1 MKGLSQLVGRRDW
14 MSDVRMKLLVGP
26 MLILMILGTKTK
38 LIARFKKNEHQ
49 YKHPG
54 AKPADR

>member
-26 MLILMILGTKTK
+26 LLILMILGMMIVP
-38 LIARFKKNEHQ
+38 LPPLLWIYSSPSISRW
-49 YKHPG
+49 PLWC
-54 AKPADR
+54 